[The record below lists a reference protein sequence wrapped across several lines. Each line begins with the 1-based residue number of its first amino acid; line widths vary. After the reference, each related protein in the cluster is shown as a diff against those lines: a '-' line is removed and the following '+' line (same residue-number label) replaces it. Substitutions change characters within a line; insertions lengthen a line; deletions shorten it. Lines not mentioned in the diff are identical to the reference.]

1 MRNARALVAC
11 LAPAKHLHAIRAR
24 IAAPHCHVRCVPCH
38 LGHGNMLQKALAD
51 ASISKSFVADM
62 NRFAQEFGILTGD
75 VPYENVV
82 ATQFRYLWKA

>member
-1 MRNARALVAC
+1 
-11 LAPAKHLHAIRAR
+11 
-24 IAAPHCHVRCVPCH
+24 
-38 LGHGNMLQKALAD
+38 MLQKALAD